1 MMKRFLSVMITAAAS
16 LALSCTSKTG
26 SRPATFFP
34 ESGEVPGWSKTGT
47 TRTFTADN
55 LWEYIDGDADK
66 YAQAGVEKTLTAD
79 YRYQNTEA
87 VADVY
92 VMSQPEGAQK
102 VFNSQLATGSQ
113 AVQLGDEA
121 RLYTGSLTFRKG
133 RYFVRLTAFQ
143 EAPDVGKALVELGRG
158 IEEKLANAGG

>member
-1 MMKRFLSVMITAAAS
+1 MMRRFLSAVIMATAG
-16 LALSCTSKTG
+16 LALACTSKTG

-34 ESGEVPGWSKTGT
+34 ESGEVPGWSKTGA

-55 LWEYIDGDADK
+55 LWEYIDGDAEK
-66 YAQAGVEKTLTAD
+66 YLQAGVEKTLTTD

-92 VMSQPEGAQK
+92 VMSRPEGAQK
-102 VFNSQLATGSQ
+102 ILDSELATGSQ

-121 RLYTGSLTFRKG
+121 RLFTSSLTFRKG

-143 EAPDVGKALVELGRG
+143 EAPEVGKALVELGRG
-158 IEEKLANAGG
+158 IEEKLAKSGG